1 MLNCRDILCSN
12 QRRAIMSK
20 FIDIRQFS
28 EAISVEKDNGTK
40 VNYFLYPEFEIHQ
53 NVLPANTCDDWHKHQ
68 AIEEIIVPIK
78 GNVTIQVL
86 EDNAIKTYTANCGDV
101 LRVNDSIH
109 RIIGDTKEE
118 VQFTVFLFFL
128 SGNNQSD
135 TINNYKVDCEEL
147 VRKIMGEK

>member
-1 MLNCRDILCSN
+1 M
-12 QRRAIMSK
+12 AK
-20 FIDIRQFS
+20 FIDIRQLS

-53 NVLPANTCDDWHKHQ
+53 NVLPANTIQDWHKHQ
-68 AIEEIIVPIK
+68 AIEEIIVPTK

-101 LRVNDSIH
+101 LRVKDSIH

-118 VQFTVFLFFL
+118 VQFTVFRFVP
-128 SGNNQSD
+128 SGNDQSD
-135 TINNYKVDCEEL
+135 KIKNDKVDCEEL
-147 VRKIMGEK
+147 VRKMTGEK

>member
-1 MLNCRDILCSN
+1 
-12 QRRAIMSK
+12 MSK

-53 NVLPANTCDDWHKHQ
+53 NVLPANTIQDWHKHQ
-68 AIEEIIVPIK
+68 AIEEVIVPTK

-109 RIIGDTKEE
+109 RIICDTKEE
-118 VQFTVFLFFL
+118 VQFTVFRFVP

-135 TINNYKVDCEEL
+135 KIKNDKVDCEEL
-147 VRKIMGEK
+147 VRKILGEK

>member
-1 MLNCRDILCSN
+1 MAKS
-12 QRRAIMSK
+12 
-20 FIDIRQFS
+20 IDIRQLS

-53 NVLPANTCDDWHKHQ
+53 NVLPANTIQDWHKHQ
-68 AIEEIIVPIK
+68 AIEEIIVPTK

-101 LRVNDSIH
+101 LRVKDSIH

-118 VQFTVFLFFL
+118 VQFTVFRFVP
-128 SGNNQSD
+128 SGNDQSD
-135 TINNYKVDCEEL
+135 KIKNDKVDCEEL
-147 VRKIMGEK
+147 VRKMTGEK